1 MTRPTSHATSSP
13 LRGLAL
19 AAGWLLACSATAP
32 ALAQEW
38 DTILGDVLE
47 MPEPDEHWVSVRG
60 RHIAYMLDADEGEV
74 KATLTL
80 SMFTPAILPD
90 LKRGLIYAYGSFYS
104 RTYYGDRLDLVQVY
118 DAKTASVID
127 EIEIPA
133 KAAGIGHSG
142 MINLINDRFVGVWN
156 ITPGSSISIVDIID
170 REFIGEISTPGCA
183 ALYPTA
189 EGFLTP
195 CADGTWQYIAID
207 DDGMEVSRVN
217 SASYFE
223 IAKDPVYDY
232 AVPSANGW
240 LFLSMDGM
248 VYDVSVE
255 NGAVVVAEPWTINP
269 PDSDEP
275 VANGIVVKKD
285 DTWRIGGRQPF
296 AYSAEK
302 ELLVTIMHEGG
313 GQETFED
320 AGEEIWGFSTRTKR
334 RGFRLALDE
343 GAKAASVQITTDAD
357 PLLLVSPDEG
367 DTLQVRTATTGHL
380 LREVKQMSGGLI
392 QNLY

>member
-1 MTRPTSHATSSP
+1 MTRPTPHATVST

-19 AAGWLLACSATAP
+19 AAGWLLACSATTP
-32 ALAQEW
+32 VLAQQW

-47 MPEPDEHWVSVRG
+47 MPDPDEHWVSVRG

-80 SMFTPAILPD
+80 SMYTPAILPD
-90 LKRGLIYAYGSFYS
+90 LKRGLIYTYGSFYS

-118 DAKTASVID
+118 DAKTATVID

-156 ITPGSSISIVDIID
+156 ITPGSSVSIVDIID

-195 CADGTWQYIAID
+195 CADGTWQYIALD
-207 DDGMEVSRVN
+207 DDGMEASRVN
-217 SASYFE
+217 SASYFT
-223 IAKDPVYDY
+223 IAEDPVYDY

-240 LFLSMDGM
+240 LFLSMEGM

-255 NGAVVVAEPWTINP
+255 NGAVVVAEPWSINP
-269 PDSDEP
+269 SDSDEP
-275 VANGIVVKKD
+275 VANGMVVKKD
-285 DTWRIGGRQPF
+285 DTWRIGGSQPF
-296 AYSAEK
+296 AYNAEK

-320 AGEEIWGFSTRTKR
+320 PGEEIWGFSTKTKR
-334 RGFRLALDE
+334 RGFRLAMDE
-343 GAKAASVQITTDAD
+343 GVKASSVQLTTDAD
-357 PLLLVSPDEG
+357 PLLIVAPDEG
-367 DTLQVRTATTGHL
+367 GMLQVRTGTTGHL
-380 LREVKQMSGGLI
+380 LREVKQMNGGMI
-392 QNLY
+392 QNLF